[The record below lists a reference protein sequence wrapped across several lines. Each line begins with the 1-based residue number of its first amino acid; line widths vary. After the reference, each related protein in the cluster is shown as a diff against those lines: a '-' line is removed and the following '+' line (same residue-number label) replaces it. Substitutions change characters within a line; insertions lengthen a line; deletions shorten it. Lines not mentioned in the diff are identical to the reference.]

1 MFRAGLHPNPSA
13 GRGKHGACPRRRLI
27 HLASLS
33 VLPTCRVHS
42 FSCLSCRG
50 PSRQAVSKDE
60 QAGHRTWASRGT
72 DPTLQQRADGR
83 TGAGAPEKISE
94 PMEPWPKARPWRYL
108 STRRINWS
116 FRGAVVKPALL
127 DAAFTPRP
135 RWRASFG
142 QKRLGSLCTLPTQGL
157 LDDHASHT
165 IVASGDCPRG
175 SECDSHQHVKYR
187 ESGSHRVITECD
199 IHGTLAAQVASLHS
213 PTRTKCGQSC
223 SGTRTRAC

>member
-1 MFRAGLHPNPSA
+1 MEGRRADALAARTSSERHRDSCEQKVHFFLEVQKFGSMFRAGLHPNPSA

-135 RWRASFG
+135 RWRVSFG
-142 QKRLGSLCTLPTQGL
+142 HKRLGS
-157 LDDHASHT
+157 
-165 IVASGDCPRG
+165 
-175 SECDSHQHVKYR
+175 
-187 ESGSHRVITECD
+187 
-199 IHGTLAAQVASLHS
+199 
-213 PTRTKCGQSC
+213 
-223 SGTRTRAC
+223 